1 MDRKKRMRAALDS
14 LFSNTDQES
23 RASAPAPDNTSDK
36 QSVADKVESKP
47 KARAPKS
54 KESSPKHTSS
64 AGSART
70 PDVKQQAEAEEKIDN
85 QVTAP
90 ETAVEAKIE
99 VEPLKTSSEPEIRT
113 PDAQVKQISE
123 KPTQKPEPK
132 QVEKVEQEVKPQLS
146 ITPQKEQPKTLA
158 PVGDASTKKSEINI
172 VVFKLVDEYYSID
185 INDVETIIK
194 MQAITVVPHTAAHV
208 LGVTNLRGIVLPVFD
223 LRRRFGLPDVEPT
236 KDTRIIVVKV
246 NNNMVGIVVD
256 VVVEV
261 IRVSQEKIEI
271 TPSIATTVNSHY
283 VDGVINMDDRLI
295 ILLNLAKIL
304 EISAKI

>member
-14 LFSNTDQES
+14 LFSSAEEES
-23 RASAPAPDNTSDK
+23 RSSAPASGSKSDK
-36 QSVADKVESKP
+36 QSIADKVESKP
-47 KARAPKS
+47 KTRAPKS
-54 KESSPKHTSS
+54 KESSQKRTIS
-64 AGSART
+64 AGSIRA
-70 PDVKQQAEAEEKIDN
+70 PEILQQIAAEEKTGDQI
-85 QVTAP
+85 ASP
-90 ETAVEAKIE
+90 KTAVEAKTEIKP
-99 VEPLKTSSEPEIRT
+99 VETVSEPEIRT
-113 PDAQVKQISE
+113 PDEQVKQISE
-123 KPTQKPEPK
+123 KPSPKLEPQ
-132 QVEKVEQEVKPQLS
+132 QVEKVEQEVKPPLS

-158 PVGDASTKKSEINI
+158 PVRDTSTKKAEINI

-194 MQAITVVPHTAAHV
+194 MQAITVVPHTSAHV

-271 TPSIATTVNSHY
+271 TPTIATTVNSRY
-283 VDGVINMDDRLI
+283 VDGVINMDDRLV

>member
-14 LFSNTDQES
+14 LFSNTEEES
-23 RASAPAPDNTSDK
+23 RSSTPDNKSDK

-54 KESSPKHTSS
+54 KESSQKHTFS
-64 AGSART
+64 AGSVHT
-70 PDVKQQAEAEEKIDN
+70 SDVKQQVAAEEKIDS
-85 QVTAP
+85 QMTAP
-90 ETAVEAKIE
+90 ETVVEAKTE
-99 VEPLKTSSEPEIRT
+99 VEPLKTVSEPEIRT
-113 PDAQVKQISE
+113 PEVQVKQISE
-123 KPTQKPEPK
+123 KPSPKLEPK
-132 QVEKVEQEVKPQLS
+132 QVEKVEQEVKPQIS

-158 PVGDASTKKSEINI
+158 PVGDASTKKAEINI

-194 MQAITVVPHTAAHV
+194 MQAITVVPHTATHV

-283 VDGVINMDDRLI
+283 VDGVINMDDRLV